1 MRLLSAKAAAEYCN
15 YNARHFRALKAYG
28 RGPKYIPIEGSKMVA
43 YDVKDLDEWMKKC
56 PKNTYI
62 YKPSD
67 QDTNK
72 PINIWSRK

>member
-15 YNARHFRALKAYG
+15 YNYKHFRALKIYG

-43 YDVKDLDEWMKKC
+43 YEINDLDEWMRVC

-62 YKPSD
+62 YKPSQ

>member
-15 YNARHFRALKAYG
+15 YNAKHFRALKAYG
-28 RGPKYIPIEGSKMVA
+28 RGPKYIPIEGSKVVA
-43 YDVKDLDEWMKKC
+43 YDIKDLDEWMKKC

-62 YKPSD
+62 YKPEP
-67 QDTNK
+67 QPENK